1 MKLCKKFM
9 VHLACLALALSGCT
23 THSGTLPRSGWPA
36 VGPPP
41 SSSSLHKTEAAR
53 APVHQGPRLDIAIPV
68 FDPGLSEAAA
78 KYAEEGVWPELR
90 RAEAN
95 RFAYKLKLALEET
108 EVFGAVRVTPDA
120 TATADLY
127 ILGRIEESNGETV
140 AINVAVNDISGAE
153 WLNKSFR
160 HPVEAGFHKNS
171 RNVGKDAYDPVFENI
186 ARALVEHLTRQDY
199 SATRLKMLTDM
210 RFGTSLAEDAFVEHL
225 KQESGQFILASYP
238 SDDDPMLQRTRDIRV
253 HDQLFVD
260 DLQDHYR
267 TFGDEMNNSYLV
279 WQEQSLV
286 EIEAQRAAKRKS
298 LLQGVGGAL
307 LIGLAIAALGAS
319 ATTTSPMT
327 SSAAAVGGVAA
338 GVAGAA
344 MIAKG
349 FQTSAE
355 AKVHRDALNELGES
369 VDVELS
375 PRVVA
380 FEEKTGKLTGT
391 AKEQFGQWRAFLKRI
406 YEQERTPEVEL

>member
-1 MKLCKKFM
+1 MKLRNRFI
-9 VHLACLALALSGCT
+9 VYPACFVLALAGCT
-23 THSGTLPRSGWPA
+23 VHSGTLSRQ
-36 VGPPP
+36 VGPSPP
-41 SSSSLHKTEAAR
+41 SSPLHKTKAAR
-53 APVHQGPRLDIAIPV
+53 APVRPGPRLDIAIPV

-95 RFAYKLKLALEET
+95 RFAYKLKLALEDT
-108 EVFGAVRVTPDA
+108 EAFGAVRVTPDA

-127 ILGRIEESNGETV
+127 ILGRIEESNGERV
-140 AINVAVNDISGAE
+140 AIHVVVNDISGAD

-160 HPVEAGFHKNS
+160 HTVEAGFHKNS
-171 RNVGKDAYDPVFENI
+171 RNVGKDAYDPVFESI
-186 ARALVEHLTRQDY
+186 ARALVEQLARQDY
-199 SATRLKMLTDM
+199 SAARLKMLTDM

-225 KQESGQFILASYP
+225 KQESGQFILVSYP
-238 SDDDPMLQRTRDIRV
+238 SDGDPMLQRIRDLRV

-267 TFGDEMNNSYLV
+267 TFGDEMNESYLV

-286 EIEAQRAAKRKS
+286 ETQAQRAAKRKS

-307 LIGLAIAALGAS
+307 LIGLAIAAIGAS
-319 ATTTSPMT
+319 AMSSSPST
-327 SSAAAVGGVAA
+327 AAGGVAA
-338 GVAGAA
+338 GAVAGAA
-344 MIAKG
+344 GAAMMAKS

-355 AKVHRDALNELGES
+355 AKVHRDALSELGES
-369 VDVELS
+369 IDVELS
-375 PRVVA
+375 PQIVA
-380 FEEKTGKLTGT
+380 FEEKTQKLTGT
-391 AKEQFGQWRAFLKRI
+391 VKEQFGQWRAFLKKI

>member
-1 MKLCKKFM
+1 MPLCKKFM
-9 VHLACLALALSGCT
+9 VYLACLALALSGCT
-23 THSGTLPRSGWPA
+23 THGGGLPGPGRPA

-41 SSSSLHKTEAAR
+41 SSSPLHKTEAAR
-53 APVHQGPRLDIAIPV
+53 APVRQGPRLDIAIPV
-68 FDPGLSEAAA
+68 FDPGLSEAAVQ
-78 KYAEEGVWPELR
+78 YAEQGVWPELR

-120 TATADLY
+120 TAAADLY

-140 AINVAVNDISGAE
+140 ALNVAVSDISGAE
-153 WLNKSFR
+153 WLNKPFR
-160 HPVEAGFHKNS
+160 HTVGAGFHKNS
-171 RNVGKDAYDPVFENI
+171 RNAGKDAYDPVFERI
-186 ARALVEHLTRQDY
+186 ARALVEQLDRQDH
-199 SATRLKMLTDM
+199 SAARLKMLTDM
-210 RFGTSLAEDAFVEHL
+210 RFGTSLAEEAFAEHL
-225 KQESGQFILASYP
+225 KQESGQFVLAGYP
-238 SDDDPMLQRTRDIRV
+238 SDDDPMLRRTRDLRV

-267 TFGDEMNNSYLV
+267 TFGDEMNSSYLV
-279 WQEQSLV
+279 WQEHSLV
-286 EIEAQRAAKRKS
+286 EVQAQRAAKRKS

-307 LIGLAIAALGAS
+307 LVGLAIAALGAS
-319 ATTTSPMT
+319 AATGSPMT

-344 MIAKG
+344 MIAKS

-369 VDVELS
+369 IDVELS

-380 FEEKTGKLTGT
+380 FEKDTEKLTGT
-391 AKEQFGQWRAFLKRI
+391 AKEQFGQWRAFLQRI